1 VIEKKSPPVMSLV
14 GGGFL
19 CKSHPKV
26 HQIDH
31 EYIIRHWLKR
41 QHLYNKGLSLAQRRC
56 RKQWIC

>member
-1 VIEKKSPPVMSLV
+1 LKEIVTAYKSLV
-14 GGGFL
+14 CGFL

-31 EYIIRHWLKR
+31 EYIIRCWLKW